1 MPNNDDSNHPGQPG
15 QGQYIEYRGQ
25 VESMPADLIGD
36 WIIGGRTVRVSAT
49 TQLDQS
55 DGPFQVGAWVKVE
68 GYQQPDGVIQATKL
82 ETEHMPGGGD
92 DDGDHSGH
100 PGQGRRVEFYGQIQS
115 MPANGYIG
123 DWVISG
129 RTVRVTPQTRL
140 KQEDG
145 PFQVGAW
152 VEVKGYE
159 QNDGSIEATKIET
172 KYRGHG
178 DDGIG
183 LPEPYWRR

>member
-1 MPNNDDSNHPGQPG
+1 M
-15 QGQYIEYRGQ
+15 
-25 VESMPADLIGD
+25 
-36 WIIGGRTVRVSAT
+36 
-49 TQLDQS
+49 
-55 DGPFQVGAWVKVE
+55 
-68 GYQQPDGVIQATKL
+68 
-82 ETEHMPGGGD
+82 
-92 DDGDHSGH
+92 
-100 PGQGRRVEFYGQIQS
+100 EFYGQIQS

-183 LPEPYWRR
+183 FPEPYWRR